1 MIKTPRLPV
10 KKWAFC
16 ILVLVLLIVG
26 CGSPSNSLS
35 GKWTSTGTC
44 AYGSNYDT
52 ITQVEFL
59 ADNSN
64 SSNGT
69 VILDLKTHGFLEA
82 SYSLLDDQRIN
93 LGHSTVIPFSVSGD
107 MLTLHWD
114 SKESCTFH
122 KTT

>member
-1 MIKTPRLPV
+1 MIKTTRLPV
-10 KKWAFC
+10 TKWAFC
-16 ILVLVLLIVG
+16 IFILALLIVG
-26 CGSPSNSLS
+26 CDSPSNSLS

-59 ADNSN
+59 TDNSN

-69 VILDLKTHGFLEA
+69 VILDLKAHGSQEA
-82 SYSLLDDQRIN
+82 SYSLLDDHRIN
-93 LGHSTVIPFSVSGD
+93 LDNSTVIPFSVSGD
-107 MLTLHWD
+107 TLTLHWD
-114 SKESCTFH
+114 SKDSCTFH